1 MSIAIELRINWDVL
15 VVVMAIREMMDTET
29 QPLHILD
36 DKIIIAINLSMVN
49 GFVEEPVGN
58 TWSALPI

>member
-1 MSIAIELRINWDVL
+1 
-15 VVVMAIREMMDTET
+15 MAIREMMDTET